1 MSKIVE
7 RTLDFF
13 ELFAEQGKAL
23 GLTEISRLLDIP
35 MSSCHDVVRSMQA
48 RGYLTEV
55 APRGGYYPT
64 MRLQS
69 MAHAIA
75 RNDPLA
81 QRSERTLEKLRDAL
95 DETISLGK
103 VLPGAEG
110 VHLMVFESTNPLRFH
125 NPPGQSIKNL
135 HATSAGKLILS
146 HLSAKALDAW
156 LETASLPPLT
166 PATITSKDKLR
177 ASLAEG
183 VARGWQRN
191 DEESAVG
198 VTTIGASFQWLNVNY
213 FVTVAGPTQR
223 MMVDLNRTAGLLLQA
238 CKSLENGQFQGS
250 Q

>member
-13 ELFAEQGKAL
+13 ELFSAQGKAL

-35 MSSCHDVVRSMQA
+35 MSSCHDVVQSLQA

-69 MAHAIA
+69 MAHNIA

-81 QRSERTLEKLRDAL
+81 QRSERILAALRDSL

-103 VLPGAEG
+103 ILSGAEG
-110 VHLMVFESTNPLRFH
+110 MHLMVFESTNPLRFH
-125 NPPGQSIKNL
+125 NAPGQAIKNL

-146 HLSAKALDAW
+146 HLTPKAFDVW
-156 LETASLPPLT
+156 LAGADLAPLT
-166 PATITSKDKLR
+166 PATITSKDELR
-177 ASLAEG
+177 ASIAAG
-183 VARGWQRN
+183 KARGWQRN

-198 VTTIGASFQWLNVNY
+198 VTTIGASFQWLKIDY
-213 FVTVAGPTQR
+213 FVTVAGPSQR
-223 MMVDLNRTAGLLLQA
+223 MIVDLERTASLLLEA
-238 CKSLENGQFQGS
+238 CNNLETGQFETA
-250 Q
+250 

>member
-13 ELFAEQGKAL
+13 ELFAVQGKPL

-35 MSSCHDVVRSMQA
+35 MSSCHDVVQSMQA

-69 MAHAIA
+69 IAQSIA

-81 QRSERTLEKLRDAL
+81 QRSERTLAALRDTL

-103 VLPGAEG
+103 ILSGAG
-110 VHLMVFESTNPLRFH
+110 GMHLMVFESTNPLRFH
-125 NPPGQSIKNL
+125 NAPGQAIRNL
-135 HATSAGKLILS
+135 HATSAGKIILS
-146 HLSAKALDAW
+146 HLSARALDAW
-156 LETASLPPLT
+156 LATADLAPLT
-166 PATITSKDKLR
+166 PATITSTEKLR
-177 ASLAEG
+177 ASIAAG

-191 DEESAVG
+191 DEESALG
-198 VTTIGASFQWLNVNY
+198 VTTIGASFHWLNTNY
-213 FVTVAGPTQR
+213 FVTVAGPSQR
-223 MMVDLNRTAGLLLQA
+223 MTINLERTADLLLRA
-238 CKSLENGQFQGS
+238 CKSLETGHFEIDE
-250 Q
+250 

>member
-13 ELFAEQGKAL
+13 ELFAAQGKVL
-23 GLTEISRLLDIP
+23 GLTDMARLLNIP
-35 MSSCHDVVRSMQA
+35 MSSCHDVVQSLVS

-69 MAHAIA
+69 MAQSIA

-81 QRSERTLEKLRDAL
+81 QRAERTLVALRDSL

-103 VLPGAEG
+103 VLSGAEG
-110 VHLMVFESTNPLRFH
+110 MHLMVFESTNPLRFH
-125 NPPGQSIKNL
+125 NAPGQAIKNL

-146 HLSAKALDAW
+146 HLPTKALDAW
-156 LETASLPPLT
+156 LEAAELTPLT
-166 PATITSKDKLR
+166 PATIISKDKLR
-177 ASLAEG
+177 QSLAAG

-198 VTTIGASFQWLNVNY
+198 VTTIGASFQWLNVTY

-223 MMVDLNRTAGLLLQA
+223 MAVDLDRTAALLIKA
-238 CKSLENGQFQGS
+238 ARSLETGQFQADD
-250 Q
+250 